1 MKPCAEEIWMVSVA
15 EPPAEPMLRLADEA
29 ERATEDPV
37 PVKATLWGEPLAL
50 SVMVRAPVRLP
61 AAVGVKMTEI
71 VQFAAAARLAPQV
84 FVSAKSPDAVMELM
98 ESAPDPEFVS
108 ITV

>member
-1 MKPCAEEIWMVSVA
+1 MVSVA
-15 EPPAEPMLRLADEA
+15 EPPGALMLRLWDEA

-50 SVMVRAPVRLP
+50 SVMVRTPVRLP
-61 AAVGVKMTEI
+61 DAVGVKMI
-71 VQFAAAARLAPQV
+71 DMVQFAAAARLDPQV
-84 FVSAKSPDAVMELM
+84 LVSAKSPDAMMELM
-98 ESAPDPEFVS
+98 ASALDPEFVS

>member
-1 MKPCAEEIWMVSVA
+1 MMSFA
-15 EPPAEPMLRLADEA
+15 EPPEEPMVRLAAEG

-37 PVKATLWGEPLAL
+37 PVKVTLWGEPLTL
-50 SVMVRAPVRLP
+50 SVIVRVPVRFP
-61 AAVGVKMTEI
+61 TAVGVKVAEI
-71 VQFAAAARLAPQV
+71 VQFAAAARLDPQV

-98 ESAPDPEFVS
+98 ESAADPEFVS

>member
-1 MKPCAEEIWMVSVA
+1 MVSVA
-15 EPPAEPMLRLADEA
+15 EPPGELMLRLCDEA

-61 AAVGVKMTEI
+61 AAVGVKVTEI
-71 VQFAAAARLAPQV
+71 AQFASAARLDSQV
-84 FVSAKSPDAVMELM
+84 FVSAKSPDAMMELM
-98 ESAPDPEFVS
+98 ESEADPEFVS